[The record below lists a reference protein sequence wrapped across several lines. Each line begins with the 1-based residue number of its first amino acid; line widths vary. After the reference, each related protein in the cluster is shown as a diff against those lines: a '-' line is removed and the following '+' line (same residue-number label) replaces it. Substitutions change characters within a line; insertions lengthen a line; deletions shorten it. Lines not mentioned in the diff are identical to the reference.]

1 MGKNVLIL
9 LIAQF
14 PTQSSKNGCWSI
26 LLNYILK
33 FTEPLA
39 MSTPQPSTV
48 NEEDDI
54 DTCFSDDDCC
64 EFEFHENFRENDT
77 NENNDD
83 ENDDTNENNEEN
95 NDLTEK
101 EKRFVRQPP
110 SLQKL
115 MGHRNARTMIK
126 EATWWG
132 NKFILSGSDCGHIF
146 GWDRNSGKLI
156 LLLEADRHVV
166 NCIQPH
172 PYDPMIASSGIDY
185 DVKIWTPS
193 GAGNTESLFDEK
205 RAEEVSL

>member
-1 MGKNVLIL
+1 M
-9 LIAQF
+9 
-14 PTQSSKNGCWSI
+14 
-26 LLNYILK
+26 NYILK

-64 EFEFHENFRENDT
+64 EFEFHENFRENVDENDT

-83 ENDDTNENNEEN
+83 ENNDTNEN

-205 RAEEVSL
+205 RAEEVSDFLNFVMSIDEKI